1 MQHLRIVVLSRAK
14 ANSYPT
20 SLLNNETIENAP
32 PRPPKVACQQLARGP
47 SIDRRS
53 YQAQRRHRM
62 PVGFSAEKNAKMEV
76 VESKKNI
83 IQGDALELIRHGR
96 FGPISIGSSIAE
108 VREFLSPIEG
118 LEPEPLSTYDPNVE
132 DTCVFVFEC
141 LRFYLKKKHGEEFK
155 VSGIVVDALTEDE
168 GFLDYDENIFFKCH
182 GFRRKIKIEKIKRRL
197 NNIGIDI
204 IDQKTVAFWVEL
216 RTHPSCALILTF
228 YEPEG
233 IVEAKATLS
242 KFELK

>member
-1 MQHLRIVVLSRAK
+1 
-14 ANSYPT
+14 
-20 SLLNNETIENAP
+20 
-32 PRPPKVACQQLARGP
+32 
-47 SIDRRS
+47 
-53 YQAQRRHRM
+53 
-62 PVGFSAEKNAKMEV
+62 MEV
-76 VESKKNI
+76 GESKKNI
-83 IQGDALELIRHGR
+83 IQGDALEMIRHGR
-96 FGPISIGSSIAE
+96 FGPISIGSSLAE

-118 LEPEPLSTYDPNVE
+118 LEPEPLITYDPDVE
-132 DTCVFVFEC
+132 DTCAFVFDC
-141 LRFYLKKKHGEEFK
+141 LRFYLIKKHGEEFK
-155 VSGIVVDALTEDE
+155 VFAIVVDALTEDQ

-204 IDQKTVAFWVEL
+204 IEQKTVAFWVEL